1 VVRAMLAAGM
11 YGGAGRHDRRGSI
24 IGPMVGYSK
33 RLENRLLVDMLRSL
47 RLSHQQRFFDRRV
60 ERVVWSP
67 RCRTVLAV
75 GSHGGD
81 VYLWNYEDELRTSKV
96 VDGCGRGGAIN
107 DMKFSR
113 DSEFLYAVG
122 HDGHITAH
130 DTETGVAT
138 HTFGTKSF
146 GSVPK
151 QGNCCD
157 HWFTGMLKLSLS
169 RSLFRSRS
177 CSRSLALSLSR
188 ARTRSLSLALSLS
201 LSYTHKHTC
210 VCVCVC
216 VGLSGCEHA
225 QCSIL
230 ASDNLGYVA
239 RFDACCKL
247 LDRWKLH
254 KGKVSSVEYNPI
266 DHNIF
271 ATTSVDR
278 TCSLWDLRMLRKGAN
293 PGGKGALLQP
303 LLSQSYGGAVTGAT
317 FSRNGQRLMVT
328 SQDNK
333 VSVYNVSVDTHRV
346 SLLGGLQ
353 PGWDENC
360 QCVAHVLLMC
370 C

>member
-1 VVRAMLAAGM
+1 M
-11 YGGAGRHDRRGSI
+11 
-24 IGPMVGYSK
+24 
-33 RLENRLLVDMLRSL
+33 
-47 RLSHQQRFFDRRV
+47 
-60 ERVVWSP
+60 
-67 RCRTVLAV
+67 
-75 GSHGGD
+75 
-81 VYLWNYEDELRTSKV
+81 
-96 VDGCGRGGAIN
+96 
-107 DMKFSR
+107 
-113 DSEFLYAVG
+113 
-122 HDGHITAH
+122 
-130 DTETGVAT
+130 
-138 HTFGTKSF
+138 
-146 GSVPK
+146 
-151 QGNCCD
+151 
-157 HWFTGMLKLSLS
+157 
-169 RSLFRSRS
+169 
-177 CSRSLALSLSR
+177 
-188 ARTRSLSLALSLS
+188 
-201 LSYTHKHTC
+201 C
-210 VCVCVC
+210 VCVCVSVC
-216 VGLSGCEHA
+216 LSVGLSGCEHA

-333 VSVYNVSVDTHRV
+333 VSVYNVSVDTHGV

-353 PGWDENC
+353 PGWDGNC
-360 QCVAHVLLMC
+360 LQIEHPHRFYQHLTQHRATFHPRSNDLFIIGRFPEKVHPKPETRNPKPETRHPKPETLNGVAMTAVSHHRPLSRQSAQILKSTLISHFVW
-370 C
+370 